1 MNKIII
7 TMICIIVVLV
17 GIIAGV
23 MYFTPNTKTE
33 GNILN
38 EANMEN
44 KIQENISI
52 ENTSSTQEAN
62 SKEEEKIS
70 PNCEVI
76 KNIYYKGCEHTK
88 SIYSNI
94 EEEFVNLN
102 KEELQKKLPD
112 WEIEKFSENKIV
124 LYKAQDGECG
134 EHYIVKD
141 KDGQVVIYRKTKE
154 GKEEL
159 IETTDIS
166 TEYLPET
173 DKMEIEKGIEIN
185 GKQALYQL
193 IEDYE

>member
-38 EANMEN
+38 EANIEN

-52 ENTSSTQEAN
+52 ENTSNTQEAN
-62 SKEEEKIS
+62 FKEEEKIS

>member
-88 SIYSNI
+88 SIYNNI

-102 KEELQKKLPD
+102 KEELEKKLPD